1 MSECNF
7 KKASDAIDKCIQ
19 ELLSVDFDLSKLI
32 VGADAPCKA
41 RDIAKFAN
49 KCTIVSGNVN
59 RQDDSKDDIN
69 KVATALKNAIAR
81 RDNLNKQL
89 EDIEKDIK
97 QLHKKI
103 ENEVEKEAGV
113 KCEITL
119 SGFLGEEDIPPE
131 EWQVGDLLQLQ
142 TSTVSYAKGYI
153 VELMEIDNKVIYSCR
168 VRIKGVTRWLMP
180 DALKFH
186 SRPTKK

>member
-69 KVATALKNAIAR
+69 KVATALKNAIAM

-97 QLHKKI
+97 QLHAKL

-119 SGFLGEEDIPPE
+119 PCLKSEQDVPPE
-131 EWQVGDLLQLQ
+131 EWKVGDILVFKYPFYDL
-142 TSTVSYAKGYI
+142 SKDRKYI
-153 VELMEIDNKVIYSCR
+153 VCCVNGDLVKLEDCVKQFMTTEVHKDHF
-168 VRIKGVTRWLMP
+168 
-180 DALKFH
+180 KFH
-186 SRPTKK
+186 SRPV